1 MLELMRHL
9 PTFAVRCMRLLAF
22 VVLLLPAFVVF
33 LRHYLTCDRVV
44 AHYGR
49 REERGGRS
57 CRRYLDV
64 YGSRSPPPPPS
75 SCDGGVND
83 EGKKKPVVIFLTG
96 GAWII
101 GYRMWGTLLGRAL
114 APLGV
119 LVIVPD
125 YRNYPTTD
133 VGGMVDDVDAS
144 VQWAFD
150 HVGEYGGDA
159 DGIVLVGQSA
169 GAHIGGVVVATKVL
183 DWLRGEEERRMGGGS
198 GSSSSAN
205 DGEGGRGT
213 NDAGVTAREECES
226 TSSSFRLLQSAYSP
240 RQLRGFVSTSC
251 PHNLVSMRREL
262 HRHGLGEEVQRD
274 IFGGGRRRLGYDG
287 RRRLGD
293 DGDDRDDAEE
303 DAFERWSPYH
313 LVMKCHAEYDR
324 LSRRTTSGD
333 ERRAADL
340 PELRDVFPKLCVVHG
355 TSDETVSFLP
365 PHLRGVAMLCYFAGY
380 H

>member
-1 MLELMRHL
+1 MLDLLRHL
-9 PTFAVRCMRLLAF
+9 PTFAVRCLRLLAF

-33 LRHYLTCDRVV
+33 LCHYLTCDRVV

-57 CRRYLDV
+57 CRRYLDN
-64 YGSRSPPPPPS
+64 YGSRSSPPS
-75 SCDGGVND
+75 YDGGGND

-119 LVIVPD
+119 LVIVPN

-133 VGGMVDDVDAS
+133 VKGMVDDVDAS

-183 DWLRGEEERRMGGGS
+183 DWLRGEEERRGGGNRDRRRARMMAS
-198 GSSSSAN
+198 GEDGERTTAVVPQRGRSAN
-205 DGEGGRGT
+205 
-213 NDAGVTAREECES
+213 
-226 TSSSFRLLQSAYSP
+226 L
-240 RQLRGFVSTSC
+240 
-251 PHNLVSMRREL
+251 
-262 HRHGLGEEVQRD
+262 
-274 IFGGGRRRLGYDG
+274 RRRRSDCWSQRTRPVNFEDSY
-287 RRRLGD
+287 RRPAL
-293 DGDDRDDAEE
+293 
-303 DAFERWSPYH
+303 
-313 LVMKCHAEYDR
+313 
-324 LSRRTTSGD
+324 TI
-333 ERRAADL
+333 
-340 PELRDVFPKLCVVHG
+340 
-355 TSDETVSFLP
+355 
-365 PHLRGVAMLCYFAGY
+365 
-380 H
+380 

>member
-1 MLELMRHL
+1 MLDLLRHL
-9 PTFAVRCMRLLAF
+9 PTFAVRCLRLLAF

-33 LRHYLTCDRVV
+33 LCHYLTCDRVV

-49 REERGGRS
+49 REERGGCS
-57 CRRYLDV
+57 CRRYLDI
-64 YGSRSPPPPPS
+64 YGSRSSPPS
-75 SCDGGVND
+75 YDGGGND

-133 VGGMVDDVDAS
+133 VKGMVDDVDAS

-183 DWLRGEEERRMGGGS
+183 DWLRGEEERRGGGES

-205 DGEGGRGT
+205 DGKWGGRGT
-213 NDAGVTAREECES
+213 NDGGGATAREECES
-226 TSSSFRLLQSAYSP
+226 TSSSFRLLESTYSP

-251 PHNLVSMRREL
+251 PHNLISMRHDL

-274 IFGGGRRRLGYDG
+274 IFGGGRRD
-287 RRRLGD
+287 D
-293 DGDDRDDAEE
+293 DGDDHHDDAEE

-333 ERRAADL
+333 ERRAAAER

-355 TSDETVSFLP
+355 TSDDTVSFP
-365 PHLRGVAMLCYFAGY
+365 PAYTTTYAVSHALCFAGY